1 MTKKTRS
8 LIVVAALVVIALMV
22 MILPA
27 TALAVPTM
35 INAPTYVS
43 GGNTLYYPWGVIL
56 TPGGT
61 FTTDSGYLVT
71 MTVYSVEKGQAL
83 TTWAG
88 DDTSFVP
95 GPYTGKV
102 VVSSRLP
109 GAIAY
114 AAPGPPPPPGQPPAP
129 PHMYFTRQALYIGA
143 GGLPDLT
150 RSVTS
155 AISGG
160 TWSAASSSAK
170 NIKIQST
177 GECFNGLFVAD
188 GTYTVSGLK
197 LDFNGNG
204 RSDFVGYGAGVL
216 ARGANTTLVLDK
228 ATIKSAGVVRTG
240 VVADAGANL
249 IVKNSSITVKDGV
262 LDPSYEPT
270 ADTLQ
275 MRAVPWV
282 LGLSGNARATN
293 LLGTGTKASYINS
306 TIKAEAWGV
315 LSTDGCMN
323 PYLTLINSR
332 AEITGEDG
340 YGTYVIGNA
349 TENFLGATFVVPTY
363 ISVVRGGNV
372 YVDDS
377 SKALVA
383 QLNTDLK
390 LGLTAKELSSLPV
403 KKTVLSSDRFGFMFH
418 GGGNII
424 EIGGGTVF
432 STGEALFLDKGQQ
445 ANITV
450 DGARGA
456 KLASH
461 NGVIFQ
467 LMDDDDPGAVPP
479 NMTFPNAFIEDDSPA
494 VDDATMDPTVA
505 RPAEDAYLTFK
516 NITMNGDIWNGSR
529 GGKPQMFG
537 PGTNSRNLAV
547 TLDNAKL
554 NGRASASW
562 AEHIQTTIQPPYF
575 YGYAVADDYKML
587 GEVTNTPQAAVNNGL
602 IMSLVNGSKWT
613 IDSTCFLS
621 SLTVQLG
628 SSIVALPGYTVTLY
642 DDSVATPIVAG
653 TTYAGVLELRV
664 TH

>member
-8 LIVVAALVVIALMV
+8 LIVVAALVVVALMV

-35 INAPTYVS
+35 INAPTYVP
-43 GGNTLYYPWGVIL
+43 GGNTLYYPSGVIL

-88 DDTSFVP
+88 EDTSFVS

-102 VVSSRLP
+102 VVSSRLA
-109 GAIAY
+109 GVIGY
-114 AAPGPPPPPGQPPAP
+114 AAPGPPGPA
-129 PHMYFTRQALYIGA
+129 HNYYTRQALYIGA
-143 GGLPDLT
+143 GGLPDLS

-155 AISGG
+155 AVTGG
-160 TWSAASSSAK
+160 TWSPASTSAK

-188 GTYTVSGLK
+188 GTYTVTGLK
-197 LDFNGNG
+197 LDFTGNG

-228 ATIKSAGVVRTG
+228 ATINTSGVVRTG
-240 VVADAGANL
+240 VVADAGANV
-249 IVKNSSITVKDGV
+249 IVKNSLITVEDGV
-262 LDPSYEPT
+262 LDSSYEPT
-270 ADTLQ
+270 ANTLQ

-293 LLGTGTKASYINS
+293 LLGTGTKATYINS
-306 TIKAEAWGV
+306 TLKAEGWGV
-315 LSTDGCMN
+315 LSTDGCQN
-323 PYLTLINSR
+323 PYLAVINSR

-349 TENFLGATFVVPTY
+349 TEYFMGATFVVPTY

-372 YVDDS
+372 YVNDS
-377 SKALVA
+377 TKAVVA
-383 QLNTDLK
+383 QLNTDLA
-390 LGLTAKELSSLPV
+390 LGLTAKERASLPV
-403 KKTVLSSDRFGFMFH
+403 KKTVLNSDRFGFMFH

-424 EIGGGTVF
+424 QIGGGTVF
-432 STGEALFLDKGQQ
+432 TTGEALFLDKGQQ

-450 DGARGA
+450 DGAQGA
-456 KLASH
+456 KLITK

-467 LMDDDDPGAVPP
+467 LIDDDDPGAAGP
-479 NMTFPNAFIEDDSPA
+479 NMTFPNPFVENNTVHPVA
-494 VDDATMDPTVA
+494 DDATQDPTVA
-505 RPAEDAYLTFK
+505 GANDAVLTLK
-516 NITMNGDIWNGSR
+516 SITMNGNLWNGSR
-529 GGKPQMFG
+529 GGVKQGPFG
-537 PGTNSRNLAV
+537 PPSSTSRNLV
-547 TLDNAKL
+547 LTLDNAKL
-554 NGRASASW
+554 NGMASSSW
-562 AEHIQTTIQPPYF
+562 AQHVQTTIQPPY
-575 YGYAVADDYKML
+575 YYAYADADDYKML
-587 GEVTNTPQAAVNNGL
+587 GEVTNAVEPAVNNGVIVSL
-602 IMSLVNGSKWT
+602 INGSKWT
-613 IDSTCFLS
+613 INSTCFLT
-621 SLTVQLG
+621 SLTVQAG
-628 SSIVALPGYTVTLY
+628 SSIVALPGYTVKMYVNNVLT
-642 DDSVATPIVAG
+642 AIVAG
-653 TTYAGVLELRV
+653 TTYTGNIELRV